1 MTGCQEEQN
10 SSYDSG
16 NFLINFKNI
25 YAGISF
31 YTKDIRN
38 NEQNKRRLEKELS
51 GNRISH
57 TLERERKRRRRKKST
72 EKKH

>member
-38 NEQNKRRLEKELS
+38 NE
-51 GNRISH
+51 
-57 TLERERKRRRRKKST
+57 
-72 EKKH
+72 